1 MHLMQIESLKVFCD
15 LAETE
20 SFTKAAQINGVTQS
34 AVSQQISSLERL
46 FKSLLIERSKK
57 RFRLTSEGQVLYD
70 YSKQIIQTYESLHS
84 KLQELKDIISGT
96 IRVATIYSIGLH
108 DLPPYV
114 KKFMRSYPTVNV
126 HVEYRRANQVY
137 EDVLGNV
144 VDMGLVAYPTK
155 DAKLEIIPLRKDV
168 LVLICH
174 PHHPFAKLKNIKLKQ
189 LVGQKF
195 VGFEPDIPTRKA
207 LDKILREYGVSV
219 NNVMEFDNIETV
231 KRAVEID
238 AGVSIVPQGTV
249 TQEITKQTLAAVT
262 LEDGSFYPS
271 ARRPL
276 QKEQGAVAGDETVP
290 RAPQR
295 RALNRDLNSTRA
307 APNAARFFIS
317 CSPDVRKFIKSIRA
331 QRDVKWFAA
340 RAAAAGILLI
350 AEAVAVPARIEA
362 EVFEHLQIPCDGLV

>member
-1 MHLMQIESLKVFCD
+1 MQIESLKVFCD

-84 KLQELKDIISGT
+84 QLQELKDIISGT

-114 KKFMRSYPTVNV
+114 KKFMKSYPTVNV

-137 EDVLGNV
+137 DDVLGNV
-144 VDMGLVAYPTK
+144 VDMGLVAYPSK
-155 DAKLEIIPLRKDV
+155 DAKLEIIPLHKDP

-174 PHHPFAKLKNIKLKQ
+174 PHHPFAKQKNIKLKA

-207 LDKILREYGVSV
+207 LDKILREHGVSV
-219 NNVMEFDNIETV
+219 NNVMEFDNVETV

-249 TQEITKQTLAAVT
+249 TQEVHKQTLAAVT
-262 LEDGSFYPS
+262 LEDGSFY
-271 ARRPL
+271 RPL
-276 QKEQGAVAGDETVP
+276 AALYKKNKVLSPAMKQFLALLKEG
-290 RAPQR
+290 R
-295 RALNRDLNSTRA
+295 
-307 APNAARFFIS
+307 
-317 CSPDVRKFIKSIRA
+317 
-331 QRDVKWFAA
+331 
-340 RAAAAGILLI
+340 
-350 AEAVAVPARIEA
+350 
-362 EVFEHLQIPCDGLV
+362 